1 MVAPALTWALAL
13 SGATAI
19 ALALSERVAPPPQP
33 AAAAP
38 ADPAAATS
46 WLPPDAAV
54 SPAPT
59 PEAGPDQPV
68 APPVRIRIPD
78 IGVDAAVEQVGL
90 NPDDTVAVPTDPSDA
105 GWYRYSVPPGEL
117 GPAVVLG
124 HVDADRIGPAV
135 FYSLGRL
142 ARGDRIEVTRSDG
155 TVATFLVSMVAEFA
169 KDAFPTGAVYGATNQ
184 SALRLITCGDW
195 DAAAHTY
202 RGNTVV
208 FADEASPSAA

>member
-1 MVAPALTWALAL
+1 VATALTWALAL

-54 SPAPT
+54 SPAPN
-59 PEAGPDQPV
+59 PEAVPDQPV

-155 TVATFLVSMVAEFA
+155 TVATFVVSTVAEFA

-202 RGNTVV
+202 RGNIVV